1 MNQFLFGIK
10 REYWEYKRLL
20 VIMPMIVTGIF
31 CLMAIVATFS
41 HHVEDSFLSEMDDSI
56 KIDISVDGEEL
67 SVDEPNKK
75 STGLKPD
82 GEPDSEP
89 DGQNGQREE
98 SQLLNTE
105 SQPLNT
111 ESQPL
116 NTKSDV
122 KSEAGGKTED
132 ETFWYVGAYLAAAWL
147 AALFYSL
154 SSLYN
159 DRRDK
164 SILYWKTM
172 PVSDLTT
179 VLSKYC
185 FAILGF
191 GIVAI
196 AISWVS
202 GVVLMTY
209 ANIALPADMVA
220 RDSAG
225 MNFSMM
231 VIWPTAVLLLA
242 LVWCAPVF
250 ALVLFVSARAK
261 KMPFLML
268 VVPIIVVRIIERILF
283 STDYVFG
290 FLNAHSPFTLLE
302 TYAQVDTV
310 GQYLHTFLIDS
321 FGSLLLG
328 LVVAA
333 ILIYSAAW
341 HRQHRFEL

>member
-1 MNQFLFGIK
+1 MNQFLYGIK

-56 KIDISVDGEEL
+56 KIDISVDGQEL
-67 SVDEPNKK
+67 SVDEP
-75 STGLKPD
+75 S
-82 GEPDSEP
+82 SESVSKLGDASP
-89 DGQNGQREE
+89 DGQNGEREE
-98 SQLLNTE
+98 SQLLNGE
-105 SQPLNT
+105 SQLSNT
-111 ESQPL
+111 ESQL
-116 NTKSDV
+116 NAESDV
-122 KSEAGGKTED
+122 KSEAGEQSED

-172 PVSDLTT
+172 PVSDVTT

-191 GIVAI
+191 GGVAI
-196 AISWVS
+196 AVAWVS